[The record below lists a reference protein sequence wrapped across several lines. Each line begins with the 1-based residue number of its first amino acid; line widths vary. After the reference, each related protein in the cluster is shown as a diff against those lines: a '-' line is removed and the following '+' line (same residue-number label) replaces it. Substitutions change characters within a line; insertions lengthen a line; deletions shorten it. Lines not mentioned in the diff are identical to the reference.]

1 MSVGKRIH
9 HIGIVV
15 DNLGDAVSFL
25 TDTVGL
31 DLSRTLD
38 IPERGGLK
46 AAFFPWGNAEL
57 ELIEVSEQ
65 EARRARLG
73 DSAARIEHIAVEVDD
88 LAATAASLAAKGV
101 QFTTPEPLAAD
112 GMTFFFSRPE
122 TSDGVMYQ
130 FLQLAG

>member
-31 DLSRTLD
+31 EVTQTLD

-46 AAFFPWGNAEL
+46 AAFLPWGNAQIEM
-57 ELIEVSEQ
+57 IEVSEP
-65 EARRARLG
+65 EARRTRLG
-73 DSAARIEHIAVEVDD
+73 DSAARIEHIAIEVDD
-88 LAATAASLAAKGV
+88 LAATAAALAAKGV
-101 QFTTPEPLAAD
+101 GFTSEQPLAAA
-112 GMTFFFSRPE
+112 GMTFYFTRPE
-122 TSDGVMYQ
+122 TSDGVIYQ
-130 FLQLAG
+130 FIQTGK